1 MAPAKLGEATGY
13 IQFVSAN
20 GKVTLLPGE
29 HVRLPTF
36 SAAAVAAG
44 RQRAFLSVGRVQG
57 TQLRIYTRRAGAQ
70 AVQVALSLT
79 DTNHVLS
86 LIRVLFLVI
95 SSVAVAGAAVV
106 ALLVTRTV
114 LRPVR
119 RLTADAERIAATR
132 DFHPVT
138 DDRRTDELGRLARAF
153 NTMLAALADSTA
165 AQRQLVADASHE
177 LRTPLTTAR
186 TSLESMQLHPEM
198 SQSEQRQSIEAAVAE
213 LAEMTHLID
222 ELVELARGDAQA
234 SLHEAVRLDL
244 VARQAV
250 TVAARRTDREFHFEH
265 EPTVVSGAPAEL
277 TRAISNLL
285 DNAVKWSSP
294 DDPIEVTV
302 AAGVCSVRD
311 YGAGIASEDVP
322 HVFDRFYR
330 AADARTLP
338 GSGLGL
344 AIVRQVAEAHRGTA
358 TAQAA
363 PGGGTIVAIRLPV
376 DLGTEMRVAWPFARD
391 VDSGPTIGGG
401 MERVSDIL
409 GDKGRDV
416 LTIASDASVYE
427 MVKQMVEANVG
438 SLLVTVDGRIEGIVT
453 ERDYLRR
460 VTLEDRTDKDTHV
473 HEIMSSPLIVVTPE
487 TPVDECMAIMTDRR
501 IRHMPVVDD
510 GDVIGVVSIG
520 DLVKF
525 QSKQQSFKIQ
535 YLTDYITAR

>member
-1 MAPAKLGEATGY
+1 MAALLAFAIAVALFAAYHVVSSQLHGQVDKSLRGRAAAIAGFASIRPARATPLGRRPRIAPPKLGEAPGY
-13 IQFVSAN
+13 IQFVGPN

-44 RQRAFLSVGRVQG
+44 RQRAFFSVARVQR
-57 TQLRIYTRRAGAQ
+57 TQVRIYTRRVGAR
-70 AVQVALSLT
+70 AVQVALSLN
-79 DTNHVLS
+79 DINRVLS
-86 LIRVLFLVI
+86 WIRVLFLII

-106 ALLVTRTV
+106 ALFVARTV

-132 DFHPVT
+132 DFRAAT

-153 NTMLAALADSTA
+153 NTMLAALAGSIA

-186 TSLESMQLHPEM
+186 TNLESLQLHPEM
-198 SQSEQRQSIEAAVAE
+198 PPGEQRKSIDAAVVE

-234 SLHEAVRLDL
+234 SQHEAVRLDV
-244 VARQAV
+244 VAKQAV
-250 TVAARRTDREFHFEH
+250 IVAGRRTGREFRFEA
-265 EPTVVSGAPAEL
+265 EPTVISGAPAEL

-294 DDPIEVTV
+294 DQPIEVTV

-311 YGAGIASEDVP
+311 HGAGIAPEDLA

-358 TAQAA
+358 TVEIA
-363 PGGGTIVAIRLPV
+363 PGGGTIISIRLPV
-376 DLGTEMRVAWPFARD
+376 SPSSNGFQP
-391 VDSGPTIGGG
+391 
-401 MERVSDIL
+401 VS
-409 GDKGRDV
+409 
-416 LTIASDASVYE
+416 
-427 MVKQMVEANVG
+427 
-438 SLLVTVDGRIEGIVT
+438 
-453 ERDYLRR
+453 
-460 VTLEDRTDKDTHV
+460 
-473 HEIMSSPLIVVTPE
+473 
-487 TPVDECMAIMTDRR
+487 
-501 IRHMPVVDD
+501 
-510 GDVIGVVSIG
+510 
-520 DLVKF
+520 
-525 QSKQQSFKIQ
+525 
-535 YLTDYITAR
+535 